1 MANLEIQQLE
11 RLLYIFVGVVFL
23 ILIGLV
29 VYTVIAS
36 RRKAAKGAPLY
47 GEDDVVLRPTYLVV
61 GQVLSLVR
69 DEAGGPLKVEV
80 GGTKYDSLAE
90 VKDSQTKRQVVEA
103 AMELIQFTGVLGQ
116 GAVGP
121 APVDRTETWREDMR
135 ENSQTELQ
143 QVHHAPLKEES
154 LPTAPSEVEERFL
167 NLLTEMGQA
176 PAQPDRPGLVDS
188 IQHRLMPKP
197 LEPGQPR
204 TFVDEIEDII
214 QRRILLI
221 PALAG
226 RELHVRPSPG
236 GKVLFVF
243 DGQEYQNVDDVPNLT
258 ARQLIQ
264 DSIREWDET
273 T

>member
-1 MANLEIQQLE
+1 MANLELQQLE
-11 RLLYIFVGVVFL
+11 RLLYVFVGVVFL

-29 VYTVIAS
+29 VYTVVAG
-36 RRKAAKGAPLY
+36 RRKAAKRALY
-47 GEDDVVLRPTYLVV
+47 GEDDVVLRPTHLVV

-69 DEAGGPLKVEV
+69 DEPGEQLKVEV
-80 GGTKYDSLAE
+80 GGTKYSSLAE

-116 GAVGP
+116 EAVSP

-135 ENSQTELQ
+135 EESQTELQ
-143 QVHHAPLKEES
+143 QAHHASMKEES
-154 LPTAPSEVEERFL
+154 LPTAPPEVEEQFL
-167 NLLTEMGQA
+167 NLLAEMGQA
-176 PAQPDRPGLVDS
+176 PAQSDRPGLVDS
-188 IQHRLMPKP
+188 IQHRLMPKS
-197 LEPGQPR
+197 LEAGQPR
-204 TFVDEIEDII
+204 TFVDDIEDIV

-221 PALAG
+221 PALVG
-226 RELHVRPSPG
+226 RELHVRPGPG